1 MRPHQI
7 YVRTTVRVFPN
18 FKLQR
23 SAGSGAN
30 RCFGDDLEQNGDLSR
45 LSGHDTRK
53 KYPYCLFFVLRPEP
67 SRGRVSSVIF
77 SESPTFTKT
86 VQQILREDDYF
97 ALQDL
102 LIDRPDAGDVIPG
115 SKGLRKIR
123 VASGGKGKRG
133 GSRVIY
139 YWYVEPEKIQFC
151 RIYEKS
157 NQASLSRNEI
167 DQIQTELDP

>member
-1 MRPHQI
+1 MEIPGRYKIPFFL
-7 YVRTTVRVFPN
+7 TFE
-18 FKLQR
+18 LQGL
-23 SAGSGAN
+23 SLPGSLPG
-30 RCFGDDLEQNGDLSR
+30 
-45 LSGHDTRK
+45 
-53 KYPYCLFFVLRPEP
+53 
-67 SRGRVSSVIF
+67 VIF
-77 SESPTFTKT
+77 SESPSFTKA
-86 VQQILREDDYF
+86 VQEILRDEEYF
-97 ALQDL
+97 ALQDH

-157 NQASLSRNEI
+157 NQANLSKTEI
-167 DQIQTELDP
+167 QQIQTELDP

>member
-1 MRPHQI
+1 M
-7 YVRTTVRVFPN
+7 
-18 FKLQR
+18 
-23 SAGSGAN
+23 
-30 RCFGDDLEQNGDLSR
+30 
-45 LSGHDTRK
+45 
-53 KYPYCLFFVLRPEP
+53 
-67 SRGRVSSVIF
+67 IF
-77 SESPTFTKT
+77 SESPSFTKA

-157 NQASLSRNEI
+157 NQANLSRSEI
-167 DQIQTELDP
+167 EQIQTELDP